1 MISDL
6 VGYDFNWQS
15 CAKWVWKLI
24 FNNHTIYLWRH
35 LWSNECDTSIQTVL
49 LSNNATPIDAALYLH
64 LVFCMGLSI
73 QPSTRSG
80 CINLWMVYRTT
91 AELSIN
97 LQVISDAICYKLK
110 SNNLTAQFALDKTS
124 IDYWMIFV
132 LGGRRSR
139 PAELKLTT

>member
-15 CAKWVWKLI
+15 CENWVLKLI
-24 FNNHTIYLWRH
+24 HNDNTIDLWRH

-80 CINLWMVYRTT
+80 CINL
-91 AELSIN
+91 
-97 LQVISDAICYKLK
+97 
-110 SNNLTAQFALDKTS
+110 
-124 IDYWMIFV
+124 
-132 LGGRRSR
+132 
-139 PAELKLTT
+139 